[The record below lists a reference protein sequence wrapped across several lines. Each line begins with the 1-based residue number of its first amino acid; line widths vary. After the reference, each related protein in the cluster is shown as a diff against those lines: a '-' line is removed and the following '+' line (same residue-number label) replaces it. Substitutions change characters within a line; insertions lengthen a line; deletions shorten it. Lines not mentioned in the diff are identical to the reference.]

1 MAGKFIKGAFI
12 QWTEA
17 FLLPVPNVIVFQ
29 FNPEELT
36 HTWSDAKE
44 KESETAKDKKGTD
57 TKAADTNGT
66 QESGKN
72 PLATK
77 GYPKESFS
85 FKLKLDADFLM
96 TDGGPATAALANA
109 TGVRTYLAA
118 LEMLQYPVNPGGKGF
133 FSKDVDFSAFNF
145 TAGAF
150 SKADSPAR
158 KEKTEVPKL
167 EVPTVL
173 FVWGAQ
179 RIVPVRVTRLVITEK
194 HYDVLLNPVRAE
206 VDIGLDVLTPDA
218 LASATGPLKQVALG
232 AYAYGHTLRQALS
245 AANLANAT
253 ESVIRL
259 VS

>member
-1 MAGKFIKGAFI
+1 MPGKFIKGAFI

-17 FLLPVPNVIVFQ
+17 FLLPAPNVIVFQ
-29 FNPEELT
+29 FNPDEMT
-36 HTWSDAKE
+36 HSWSDPKE
-44 KESETAKDKKGTD
+44 KESETAKEKKGTEP
-57 TKAADTNGT
+57 KET

-85 FKLKLDADFLM
+85 FKLKLDADFLI

-109 TGVRTYLAA
+109 AGVRTYLAA
-118 LEMLQYPVNPGGKGF
+118 LEMLQYPVNPGGEGF

-150 SKADSPAR
+150 STKADALKR
-158 KEKTEVPKL
+158 KAKTEVPKL

-179 RIVPVRVTRLVITEK
+179 RIVPVRVTKLVITEK

-232 AYAYGHTLRQALS
+232 AYAYGHALRQALS

-253 ESVIRL
+253 ESVIGL